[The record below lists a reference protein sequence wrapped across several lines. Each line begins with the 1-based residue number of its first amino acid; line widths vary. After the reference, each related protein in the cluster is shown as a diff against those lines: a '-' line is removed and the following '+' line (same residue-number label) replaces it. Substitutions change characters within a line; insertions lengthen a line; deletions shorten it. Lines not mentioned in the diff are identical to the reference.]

1 MHCRALFFLCAPAL
15 FGQEAGSGVDLQA
28 TITGQAV
35 YSHELTQPPRNG
47 RPLVEGLRAV
57 LYPVWKLGGN
67 WNKKHPIRGPS
78 RSAMYPKSLTSPFV
92 PANRLTWVISSLT
105 FTVYI
110 PALKTDGRK
119 EVPEIRKV

>member
-28 TITGQAV
+28 PITRQAV

-67 WNKKHPIRGPS
+67 WAVMGAVQINSLPYFYEDLPTS
-78 RSAMYPKSLTSPFV
+78 RRASKARILQSTLGYYRVL
-92 PANRLTWVISSLT
+92 
-105 FTVYI
+105 
-110 PALKTDGRK
+110 
-119 EVPEIRKV
+119 